1 MSAKS
6 KKKKKA
12 APKKTG
18 QKIEPKV
25 EPKIEQKIEQA
36 AAPANGTS
44 GLIKTAIIAATFV
57 SMAALSIFSQGLDGG
72 WPSPG
77 VVAVRFALLSVLSVI
92 YFLMLNMAKLS
103 RKKDAQEPQV
113 GKK

>member
-1 MSAKS
+1 MSGKS
-6 KKKKKA
+6 KKTKKA
-12 APKKTG
+12 SPKKAG
-18 QKIEPKV
+18 QKV
-25 EPKIEQKIEQA
+25 EPKIEQKIEQSV
-36 AAPANGTS
+36 APENGTS
-44 GLIKTAIIAATFV
+44 GLIKIVIIAATFV

-103 RKKDAQEPQV
+103 RKNDAQEPQT